1 MANKKYVYQF
11 KDSHGLGKE
20 LLGGKGAGLAEMTY
34 VGIPIPPGFTVSTE
48 ACNLYYNSGKK
59 LPKHVVDE
67 ILHAV
72 EVLEKDT
79 GKTFG
84 GKKNPLLLSVRS
96 GARVSMPGMMDTIL
110 NLGLNDDTAKTMVE
124 ETNNPR
130 FVADCYRRFILMYTN
145 VVKGKSR
152 EVMDKMLD

>member
-20 LLGGKGAGLAEMTY
+20 LRGGKGAGLAEMTY

-59 LPKHVVDE
+59 LPKNVVDE
-67 ILHAV
+67 ILNAV

-79 GKTFG
+79 GKKLG

-110 NLGLNDDTAKTMVE
+110 NLV
-124 ETNNPR
+124 
-130 FVADCYRRFILMYTN
+130 
-145 VVKGKSR
+145 
-152 EVMDKMLD
+152 